1 MRPHTPF
8 EGLRINLHG
17 ISQALKQEMLWG
29 MKAVHMD
36 FSQTLFAISHEI
48 RPIKFK
54 FLNNKTECLAW
65 KSSQ

>member
-36 FSQTLFAISHEI
+36 FL
-48 RPIKFK
+48 K
-54 FLNNKTECLAW
+54 LCLQFPM
-65 KSSQ
+65 KLGQ

>member
-36 FSQTLFAISHEI
+36 FSQTLFAISHET

-54 FLNNKTECLAW
+54 FLNKIP
-65 KSSQ
+65 